1 MPRQQRT
8 PVDKGDGAEIFDAF
22 ARTKGS
28 VPDTVTVEDE
38 TVRKPVEAPV
48 KTKPKRPAKAK
59 AVVEPPKIRRMGRR
73 RTGRSVQFNQSVTAE
88 TANNYYDMQAKLDI
102 PMGAVLELA
111 IGALIEKI
119 GKEGQGD

>member
-1 MPRQQRT
+1 MPREQRT
-8 PVDKGDGAEIFDAF
+8 PVDKDEGAKIFDAF
-22 ARTKGS
+22 ARTKGAI
-28 VPDTVTVEDE
+28 PDTVE
-38 TVRKPVEAPV
+38 EAPPRKTAASAV
-48 KTKPKRPAKAK
+48 KPKTKAATKPKAAPEA
-59 AVVEPPKIRRMGRR
+59 PKIRRMGRR

-111 IGALIEKI
+111 IAALIEKI